1 MKRNYVTPVRAMES
15 YNLTQSIAGCITKI
29 GALDS
34 QCVLEDPDSTDLMVS
49 FAAQGWFTDA
59 GNCTTVATDMDG
71 FDTICY
77 HTSVQAAFVS

>member
-1 MKRNYVTPVRAMES
+1 MKRNYVAPTFTLERYSA
-15 YNLTQSIAGCITKI
+15 TQSASGCITKI

-34 QCVLEDPDSTDLMVS
+34 QCVLEDPDSTDLMAS
-49 FAAQGWFTDA
+49 FAAAGWFTD
-59 GNCTTVATDMDG
+59 GNCTTVASNMDG

>member
-1 MKRNYVTPVRAMES
+1 MKRQYVTPAFTLERYSV
-15 YNLTQSIAGCITKI
+15 TQSASGCITKI

-34 QCVLEDPDSTDLMVS
+34 QCVLEDTDSTDLMVS
-49 FAAQGWFTDA
+49 FADAGWFTDA
-59 GNCTTVATDMDG
+59 GNCTTVAQDMDG